1 MHNDYG
7 DKLLVRVE
15 VEQNPLDRA
24 IIYKRI
30 YDKEN
35 KFIKKIPYEVGIAK
49 SKNSFLLHII
59 LLKTTQKEKSDTSIF
74 VISQNF
80 LKINIQH
87 FFLTKI

>member
-1 MHNDYG
+1 MHQQLCKDVFESNNPIQHFNLMHNDYG

-35 KFIKKIPYEVGIAK
+35 KFIKKYLMKLALQ
-49 SKNSFLLHII
+49 N
-59 LLKTTQKEKSDTSIF
+59 LKTVF
-74 VISQNF
+74 YYISSC
-80 LKINIQH
+80 
-87 FFLTKI
+87 